1 MGETMPGGEAGSSI
15 LRPNRRTAAV
25 HLSNPTGVGSPAGP
39 RPGVK
44 PEPVATR
51 FAGPRGGRGSDP
63 FHRSTP
69 FYVMQY
75 APVDDTL

>member
-1 MGETMPGGEAGSSI
+1 MRASVVVVSCLCAFFCAVAGFDP
-15 LRPNRRTAAV
+15 LPAAA
-25 HLSNPTGVGSPAGP
+25 AGP

-63 FHRSTP
+63 FRRSTP

-75 APVDDTL
+75 APVDDTV